1 MELVSL
7 TLLNCDC
14 PTTAAIGFNPPFKSS
29 LHCLISFY
37 PCRWLAT
44 NSFLNDFL
52 LVFVGEQEEEEDE
65 EEKNT
70 FLPPLPLGE
79 ADRVKPLSSK

>member
-1 MELVSL
+1 M
-7 TLLNCDC
+7 LLNCDC

-29 LHCLISFY
+29 LHCLISLD
-37 PCRWLAT
+37 PRRWLAT
-44 NSFLNDFL
+44 NSFLNDFSSS
-52 LVFVGEQEEEEDE
+52 FVGEQEEEEE